1 MHTSIDRHWWTKERL
16 PSEALPDM
24 FVQKLKMRFATAQC
38 LEAGPKTY
46 RSTVST
52 LRPSPRLCVAAG
64 TRSEEHTSE
73 LQSRQYLVCR
83 LLLEKKK
90 KNNHKAQSDKQN
102 QAARIIRNTTPT
114 TSYNTD

>member
-52 LRPSPRLCVAAG
+52 LRPSPRLCVE
-64 TRSEEHTSE
+64 TVDRRSEEHTSE
-73 LQSRQYLVCR
+73 LQSPYDLVCR

-90 KNNHKAQSDKQN
+90 NK
-102 QAARIIRNTTPT
+102 TTELT
-114 TSYNTD
+114 YH